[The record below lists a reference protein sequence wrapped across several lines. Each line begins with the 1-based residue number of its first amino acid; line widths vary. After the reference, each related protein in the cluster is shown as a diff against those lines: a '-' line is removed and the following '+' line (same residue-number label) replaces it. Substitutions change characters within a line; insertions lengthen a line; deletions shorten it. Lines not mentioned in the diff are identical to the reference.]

1 MEVREWRDAI
11 VFLHKVRPGAADR
24 SYGIQVAKLAGLPAP
39 VTRRAAEVLALLEKG
54 DGKAP
59 DGAALIEELPLFAAA
74 RRIPSPRLRGEGQ
87 GEGQQEAEADGGASP
102 LVEALA
108 ALNPDDLTPKAALET
123 LYQLKELARRTE

>member
-1 MEVREWRDAI
+1 MEVREWKDAI

-24 SYGIQVAKLAGLPAP
+24 SYGIQVAKLAGLPAA
-39 VTRRAAEVLALLEKG
+39 VTQRAAEVLALLEQG

-74 RRIPSPRLRGEGQ
+74 GRIPSPHLREEGQ